1 MEEAS
6 MHGSLDRS
14 GKSNNRIDR
23 GWAIGFFA
31 VPVLLVIGLI
41 GLAITH
47 PVVSIW
53 ISDAVQAE
61 FVGADVVPA
70 VAPTQLARPGPVTR
84 TVKAY

>member
-1 MEEAS
+1 
-6 MHGSLDRS
+6 MHGSYDKS

-23 GWAIGFFA
+23 GWGIVFFA
-31 VPVLLVIGLI
+31 MPILLVIGLI
-41 GLAITH
+41 GFAITH

-70 VAPTQLARPGPVTR
+70 AAPTQVAQPGPVTR